1 MTPLPK
7 RFRHQNEPLMPRAE
21 LQEAYS
27 GLQALVN
34 EARKETV
41 VSCESVKNAFLGGMR
56 DGESWGLR
64 KWLSKHG
71 GALKICNDLEL
82 ILGALKTKSKESEKD
97 KPPIITLAEHI
108 RPKAKQALERLL
120 NDIPTAYQ
128 QVSSAHPYLP
138 FFHRLESALRSMSS
152 FDPED
157 DGIICLDDSDDDE
170 VNVVEEVKS
179 GTTNLKSK
187 RGKPTTFD
195 TKSPPTKRPRSSVQS
210 KNSNL
215 QNHTANTL
223 KSEDNDSD
231 SDIEVVAV
239 KPGNGIG
246 KNDQTATHHPL
257 HEHKD
262 EEEIPP
268 KKIEIEKDR
277 QQRNFSKAKENTS
290 TNGDWRCP
298 QCTFLNLS
306 SDKHCVMC
314 SDDSADGE
322 QAVAEAEAAAAAAG
336 KEVDFQSKLATRK
349 PMSALA
355 LANMIAKLTEDLE
368 TGENSRPESLYVRG
382 RISHDFWGTT
392 GQLIYVLKVFRLI
405 LFEPSCSRHVNSV
418 EQTRDYQSSLQE
430 YHSIV
435 RTSLCF
441 QDIIEALLLDN
452 HSSVR
457 GKLEPEHLGGWN
469 MFNARDLVQAIDLVF
484 LNALCFEGK
493 KQSSARIEVKRLRKF
508 LWDNI
513 LSRGGSFKITKR
525 SETSGFVMRK
535 KGFVTK

>member
-1 MTPLPK
+1 
-7 RFRHQNEPLMPRAE
+7 MPGAE

-27 GLQALVN
+27 GLQTLVN
-34 EARKETV
+34 EAKKETI

-82 ILGALKTKSKESEKD
+82 ILGAIKTKSKDSEKD

-120 NDIPTAYQ
+120 NDVPTAYQ
-128 QVSSAHPYLP
+128 QISSAHPYLP

-179 GTTNLKSK
+179 CTTNAKSK
-187 RGKPTTFD
+187 RAKSNSFN
-195 TKSPPTKRPRSSVQS
+195 TKSPPSKRAKSSAES
-210 KNSNL
+210 ENSNT
-215 QNHTANTL
+215 QHHIANNL
-223 KSEDNDSD
+223 KSEENDSDSD
-231 SDIEVVAV
+231 SDIEVLGV

-246 KNDQTATHHPL
+246 KSDQIEAHSPQHEDKTEEDIPL
-257 HEHKD
+257 
-262 EEEIPP
+262 
-268 KKIEIEKDR
+268 KKIEKDR
-277 QQRNFSKAKENTS
+277 QEQNCSKVEENIAN
-290 TNGDWRCP
+290 NGDWRCP
-298 QCTFLNLS
+298 QCTFLNLA

-322 QAVAEAEAAAAAAG
+322 QAVTDAEAAAAAAG

-355 LANMIAKLTEDLE
+355 LANLITKLTDDLE
-368 TGENSRPESLYVRG
+368 TGENSRPESVYVRG
-382 RISHDFWGTT
+382 RVSHDFWGTT

-405 LFEPSCSRHVNSV
+405 LFDPSCCRHLNAV
-418 EQTRDYQSSLQE
+418 EQTKDYQGSLRDYHL
-430 YHSIV
+430 IV

-441 QDIIEALLLDN
+441 QDIIEALLLDD

-457 GKLEPEHLGGWN
+457 GKLEPEHLSSWN
-469 MFNARDLVQAIDLVF
+469 MYNARDLVQAIDLVF

-493 KQSSARIEVKRLRKF
+493 KQTSARIEVKRLRKF
-508 LWDNI
+508 LWDKI
-513 LSRGGSFKITKR
+513 LSRGGSYKITKR